1 MRLMMFS
8 TSLKKVIFSHGKYPT
23 FGLFLCY
30 TGWPDPDGRENEW
43 LKGNWVVSNR
53 VKAGKLTT
61 TTTTYT

>member
-1 MRLMMFS
+1 MESM
-8 TSLKKVIFSHGKYPT
+8 YPT

-61 TTTTYT
+61 ITTYT